1 MTGLFFSRPCTSL
14 TSAHPLRGFPRA
26 GPFDAASE
34 LARVAE
40 ELKGV
45 EGERKA
51 VGASI
56 ADLSTRV
63 KELGESRFPPGGE
76 ATSLQLSG
84 EQLLELASL
93 RDEKSQ
99 LLGIKN
105 KLLDKEIKLLGIKNL
120 LLGERLLLEKEDLLR
135 GKALTAYDTAT
146 SSYVT
151 LRTCYGYDWMGNRI
165 SETSPRANLSSCS

>member
-51 VGASI
+51 VGADFCSGL
-56 ADLSTRV
+56 AQLRSGRAGRLFQTFQATPRGRLSDGQSLPLTFRFNQLWLCRTGWSLATFV
-63 KELGESRFPPGGE
+63 GSPYSRP
-76 ATSLQLSG
+76 
-84 EQLLELASL
+84 
-93 RDEKSQ
+93 
-99 LLGIKN
+99 
-105 KLLDKEIKLLGIKNL
+105 
-120 LLGERLLLEKEDLLR
+120 
-135 GKALTAYDTAT
+135 
-146 SSYVT
+146 
-151 LRTCYGYDWMGNRI
+151 
-165 SETSPRANLSSCS
+165 

>member
-135 GKALTAYDTAT
+135 GKALPAAGAW
-146 SSYVT
+146 
-151 LRTCYGYDWMGNRI
+151 LP
-165 SETSPRANLSSCS
+165 PRAPNAFE